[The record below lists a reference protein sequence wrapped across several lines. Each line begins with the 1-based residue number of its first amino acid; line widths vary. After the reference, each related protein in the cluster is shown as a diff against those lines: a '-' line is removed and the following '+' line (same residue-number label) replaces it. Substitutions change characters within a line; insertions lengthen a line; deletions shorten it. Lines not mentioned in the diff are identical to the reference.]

1 MEVAVNLSLLII
13 PPFLGYTLILLEKKW
28 ILFFFKKKIIRL
40 SLIFNVNAI
49 FLLDYFMI
57 HVNDLD

>member
-28 ILFFFKKKIIRL
+28 ILFFFLKKIIRL